1 MKDLMILSFKNME
14 LLNEFE
20 VSNLLD
26 VPLHRLNTWAKNG
39 KLLPTELNGVKK
51 YDKESLLK
59 FDIAKEVLNSKW
71 NEFIKTKSTLQL
83 NYLRVQVE
91 WL

>member
-1 MKDLMILSFKNME
+1 MKDLIILNLTKMK

-39 KLLPTELNGVKK
+39 ELIPAELNGVKK

-59 FDIAKEVLNSKW
+59 
-71 NEFIKTKSTLQL
+71 
-83 NYLRVQVE
+83 Y
-91 WL
+91 